1 MKWPEGEKVFE
12 IMPPLGKLD
21 KNELKI
27 FMVNDYIVLHVT
39 DTTPSSQ
46 RNETLVVLVHTMY
59 NN

>member
-1 MKWPEGEKVFE
+1 
-12 IMPPLGKLD
+12 MPPLGKLD

-27 FMVNDYIVLHVT
+27 FMVNDYYIVLHVT

>member
-1 MKWPEGEKVFE
+1 
-12 IMPPLGKLD
+12 MPPLGKLD

-46 RNETLVVLVHTMY
+46 RRDISCFSAYYVEQLVL
-59 NN
+59 